1 MELALQNAVT
11 RFQELHPE
19 SRRLHELALESLPG
33 GNTRTLLHTAPFP
46 VFMRKGEGSQLWD
59 RMGISTD
66 FYTDVKN
73 SDLIQFE
80 DITT

>member
-59 RMGISTD
+59 
-66 FYTDVKN
+66 
-73 SDLIQFE
+73 E
-80 DITT
+80 DGNKY